1 MNKRLKIIDLI
12 GRTKINEWYKFLQ
25 KSQYWSKTEQD
36 AYQNDRL
43 QHLIWHVYKN
53 VPYYKDLFK
62 SLNLTP
68 KDFKTKDDLQKLPV
82 IRRSDLQ
89 QNYENL
95 KASNHKYYNSKFMSS
110 GGTTTGEPVRYLSD
124 INTWSLHW
132 ALKYRSWET
141 GSYKIGDKLGIMGGA
156 SVIPKRKTL
165 KRIIWNKLNNYHM
178 MPSSHMTEEILN
190 NFVSIIKDNNIKHLR
205 GYPSSIAYF
214 SKYCTKNNIELEIK
228 SVITTAEVLQPVYKE
243 EIKQAFNSIIIDSYG
258 CADGDGN
265 ANTGPCDCGFHVSF
279 QSAIWEVCTPK
290 GVPVKKNEP
299 GEVTLT
305 SLTNYAMPLLRYQPG
320 DVIENTFNYNKCSC
334 GSSLPR
340 IKSILGRTADIL
352 RFQNGRSLGGPAFT
366 LIFSRFSLVKW
377 QMVQNNMDSV
387 DVNIIPAKD
396 FNSVQ
401 EQEMSKLMHYHC
413 GEGVSIRIN
422 KVDEI
427 KLPQSGKQRIIINN
441 TL

>member
-1 MNKRLKIIDLI
+1 
-12 GRTKINEWYKFLQ
+12 
-25 KSQYWSKTEQD
+25 
-36 AYQNDRL
+36 
-43 QHLIWHVYKN
+43 
-53 VPYYKDLFK
+53 
-62 SLNLTP
+62 
-68 KDFKTKDDLQKLPV
+68 
-82 IRRSDLQ
+82 
-89 QNYENL
+89 
-95 KASNHKYYNSKFMSS
+95 
-110 GGTTTGEPVRYLSD
+110 
-124 INTWSLHW
+124 
-132 ALKYRSWET
+132 
-141 GSYKIGDKLGIMGGA
+141 MGGA

-214 SKYCTKNNIELEIK
+214 SKFCTKNNIELEIK

-243 EIKQAFNSIIIDSYG
+243 EIKQSFNSIIIDSYG

-265 ANTGPCDCGFHVSF
+265 ANTCASDCGFHVSF
-279 QSAIWEVCTPK
+279 ESAIWEVCTPE

-340 IKSILGRTADIL
+340 IKSILGRTVDIL
-352 RFQNGRSLGGPAFT
+352 HFQNGRSLGGPAFT
-366 LIFSRFSLVKW
+366 LIFRHFSLVNW

-387 DVNIIPAKD
+387 DLNIIPAKD
-396 FNSVQ
+396 FNAVQ
-401 EQEMSKLMHYHC
+401 EQEISKLMHYHC
-413 GEGVSIRIN
+413 GDGVSIRIN